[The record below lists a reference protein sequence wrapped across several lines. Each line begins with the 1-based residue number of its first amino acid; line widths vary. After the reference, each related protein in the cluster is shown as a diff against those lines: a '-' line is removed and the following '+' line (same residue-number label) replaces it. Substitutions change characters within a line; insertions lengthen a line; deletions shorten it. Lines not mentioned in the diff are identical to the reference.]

1 MKDKI
6 RTALKSSLTSILML
20 SFLSGT
26 PKAFADDF
34 WSYWGD
40 GKAELSGYKLVQPRY
55 GQKRNGKAVLI
66 FVTETHSEKEK
77 VKIEGD
83 HTGVPS
89 RDRFSVM
96 KLNDVRMFQTGIY
109 DYRVTA
115 SVFSRVDRKFELS
128 KVSLGVQEWCGHV
141 YHQLVSSGKQVQE
154 TLHSYFGGEDDQNR
168 GHAIPPGAVFE
179 DNIPILIRELRG
191 PWLKP
196 GEKVEFAGAPSL
208 LALRFQ
214 HKPFSWGKISV
225 HKSALTGNI
234 STVLGERKAVRWTV
248 STPLHGTYT
257 CFVEAD
263 PPHRILKWTSDQG
276 ESGELTGTIR
286 LDYWKLHDEGDESY
300 LKKLFP
306 K

>member
-1 MKDKI
+1 MRKTI
-6 RTALKSSLTSILML
+6 AIVAFL
-20 SFLSGT
+20 SFSLCSHH
-26 PKAFADDF
+26 ASADDF

-83 HTGVPS
+83 SSGVPAQEK
-89 RDRFSVM
+89 FSVM

-141 YHQLVSSGKQVQE
+141 YHQLVSSGKELQE
-154 TLHSYFGGEDDQNR
+154 MLHSYFGGEADQSHN
-168 GHAIPPGAVFE
+168 HTIPSSAVFE

-191 PWLKP
+191 SWLKP
-196 GEKVEFAGAPSL
+196 GERAEFPGAPSL
-208 LALRFQ
+208 LSLRFQ
-214 HKPFSWGKISV
+214 HKSFTWGKIAV
-225 HKSALTGNI
+225 QKSAATETI
-234 STVLGERKAVRWTV
+234 STVLGDKKAIRWTV
-248 STPLHGTYT
+248 STPLSGTYT
-257 CFVEAD
+257 YYVESEQ
-263 PPHRILKWTSDQG
+263 PHRILKWSNDRG
-276 ESGELTGTIR
+276 ESGEIAGTIR
-286 LDYWKLHDEGDESY
+286 LDYWRLHDEGDESY

-306 K
+306 KR